1 MNGAESLLTT
11 LTNNGIEVCFTN
23 PGTSEMHFVAAL
35 DEVEGMRCVLCLF
48 EGVISG
54 AADGYARMARKPAST
69 LLHLGPGLGNAL
81 ANVHNAK
88 KGCVPMVNIVG
99 DHATYHLEYD
109 APLTSDIEGIAG
121 PVSDWVYTSSSPNDI
136 AKDAAQ
142 AIEQAGSHRIA
153 TLMLPADVSW
163 GDNATGAEP
172 AVNLPL
178 PNRVPDE
185 RLEEAAAKLRSGSST
200 MIMIGGGT
208 EITLERGLKA
218 SRIAKAC
225 GAKICTDVFPT
236 RVARGEGTAKI
247 DRLPYLAE
255 MAVDSLKDIDQ
266 LVLIGAKAPVSF
278 FAYPN
283 VPSAIAPKSCDQ
295 FVLATHHDDVDQVL
309 DTLIAMLGADETQ
322 PEAQSFERCD
332 SPEGALDANTAAMAI
347 ARHLPED
354 AVIVDEAITSG
365 IALAPLTA
373 TARRHDWLNQTGG
386 SIGWGLPA
394 AVGAA
399 IACPDRKVICLEG
412 DGSAMYTLQA
422 LWTMARES
430 LDVTVVIFNNRKYSI
445 LELEFARTGARGGV
459 PGPNAASM
467 LAIGQPDM
475 DFVSMAAGM
484 GVKATRATS
493 AEEFNAQ
500 FEEAMREA
508 GPRLIDAH
516 VPSLSG

>member
-1 MNGAESLLTT
+1 MNGAESLLNT
-11 LTNNGIEVCFTN
+11 LSNAGVEMCFTN

-121 PVSDWVYTSSSPNDI
+121 PVSHWVYTSQKPEDI
-136 AKDAAQ
+136 ARDGAEAVK
-142 AIEQAGSHRIA
+142 QAGRNKIA

-163 GDNATGAEP
+163 GDNPNGAAASHP
-172 AVNLPL
+172 VAALSQ
-178 PNRVPDE
+178 VPSPMV
-185 RLEEAAAKLRSGSST
+185 EEAAKRLRAAAKPV
-200 MIMIGGGT
+200 IMIGGGAELT
-208 EITLERGLKA
+208 VERGLLA

-225 GAKICTDVFPT
+225 GAQLYTDVFPS
-236 RVARGEGTAKI
+236 RVARGAGTAVME
-247 DRLPYLAE
+247 RLPYLAE
-255 MAVDSLKDIDQ
+255 MAVDSLKDVDE

-283 VPSAIAPKSCDQ
+283 VPSAIAPATCRTLP
-295 FVLATHHDDVDQVL
+295 LATVDDDVDQLLAALSESVGV
-309 DTLIAMLGADETQ
+309 DGVD
-322 PEAQSFERCD
+322 PEVHSLQISDR
-332 SPEGALDANTAAMAI
+332 PTGNLDAGTAAMTI
-347 ARHLPED
+347 AHYLPEG

-365 IALAPLTA
+365 LAVAPLTA
-373 TARRHDWLNQTGG
+373 TARSHDWLNQTGG

-399 IACPDRKVICLEG
+399 LACPDRKVVALEG
-412 DGSAMYTLQA
+412 DGSAMYTIQA
-422 LWTMARES
+422 LWTMARED
-430 LDVTVVIFNNRKYSI
+430 LDVTVVIFNNQKYSI
-445 LELEFARTGARGGV
+445 LEIEFARTGARGGV
-459 PGPNAASM
+459 PGPNAAST
-467 LAIGQPDM
+467 LDIGSPNM
-475 DFVSMAAGM
+475 DFVAMARGM
-484 GVKATRATS
+484 GVEASRATT

-500 FEEAMREA
+500 FEAAMA
-508 GPRLIDAH
+508 GRGPHLIDAL